1 MMNKVIALCCALMC
15 FCTLHAGHR
24 VPKASVIMKEA
35 AKVLQKAGVSA
46 SFDMIQ
52 TTDGQASD
60 VLHGHIKMQ
69 AGCFM
74 IYTPVSRTWYDGESQ
89 WSYLKENE
97 EVTWTCPTKEELYD
111 VNPYSYILD
120 YARAYRLG
128 EANWVKF
135 QNDDV
140 YRVPLTA
147 KDQDNMVKQVYVYV
161 SPKNYQVVYVV
172 LNEKSQGETQIKV
185 NDFKNGLQFDKATFR
200 YDDGQIPD
208 VDLID
213 LR

>member
-1 MMNKVIALCCALMC
+1 MANKVIVLCCALC
-15 FCTLHAGHR
+15 CIFTLHAEQR
-24 VPKASVIMKEA
+24 APKASVIMKKA
-35 AKVLQKAGVSA
+35 AKVLQNGGVSA
-46 SFDMIQ
+46 SFDIIQ
-52 TTDGQASD
+52 TTDGKASE
-60 VLHGHIKMQ
+60 VLQGSIKMQ

-128 EANWVKF
+128 EANSVKY

-140 YRVPLTA
+140 YCVPLTA
-147 KDQDNMVKQVYVYV
+147 KDQDNMVKEVYVYV
-161 SPKNYQVVYVV
+161 SPKNDQVLYVV
-172 LNEKSQGETQIKV
+172 LHEESQGETQIKV